1 LLFGRCVLPAA
12 IALELAPPVAGSL
25 AFAIETFAET
35 TTERLAATVI
45 HEVTALRE
53 PRGVCPERAL
63 RLMPVLVDTLV
74 GFAVGG
80 AAADLVDRIRTAGP
94 AIDRAWVRRRVGAIA
109 RRHQP
114 DGTAHRPNAVL
125 ADRARRPLVDELGC
139 QLLPAVMVGKD
150 VLRRIAAEAA
160 AASVPAH
167 AIRVLSAK
175 ALCDAAALRLADQI
189 EYGWATYIAALAGG
203 DAPAIAHPHSREMW
217 GGWLQSV
224 RRVRAW
230 VGGELGAL
238 VRAA

>member
-1 LLFGRCVLPAA
+1 MLPAA
-12 IALELAPPVAGSL
+12 VALELAPPVAGSL
-25 AFAIETFAET
+25 AHAIETFAET
-35 TTERLAATVI
+35 TTERLSATVVY
-45 HEVTALRE
+45 EVTALAE
-53 PRGVCPERAL
+53 PVGVCPERAL

-109 RRHQP
+109 RRHPP
-114 DGTAHRPNAVL
+114 DGTAHRPRGVL

-139 QLLPAVMVGKD
+139 QLLPAVMVGKN

-167 AIRVLSAK
+167 AIRVLTASAVG
-175 ALCDAAALRLADQI
+175 DAAALRLADQI
-189 EYGWATYIAALAGG
+189 EYGWGSYVAALNAGE
-203 DAPAIAHPHSREMW
+203 APAIPHRHSREMW

-230 VGGELGAL
+230 
-238 VRAA
+238 AA